1 MINTFSQSPP
11 MYPTQQG
18 SLLSVVKIVLWI
30 FTICVLGHIIGTCTF
45 GVYFHTRLDK
55 IQEIVEFNDDY
66 VFLRKIQK
74 CLKRESVDPTL
85 LNCKEV
91 IARFRSLI
99 SEVTQY
105 DQPGEIHEKPTD
117 EKEISVLAPRI
128 GEEPNTSKK
137 VPAVAIHLVGD
148 KVNSNKEVLQW
159 QEKGYLSTRNEITY
173 TSGKLRIETSG
184 VYYIYSQV
192 SFCVNLTQFQ
202 KAPFVQYIY
211 LKRPYETDKPLLKG
225 ANTFVSSS
233 ANCALHTTQLGAVFT
248 FRKNDFVFVNVTDP
262 SCVNYS
268 PEYTYFGM
276 FKLGDT
282 S

>member
-1 MINTFSQSPP
+1 MTVLC
-11 MYPTQQG
+11 
-18 SLLSVVKIVLWI
+18 LLKTGWIQLLGRLI
-30 FTICVLGHIIGTCTF
+30 FTYIEQLKLYIF
-45 GVYFHTRLDK
+45 LFQ

-99 SEVTQY
+99 SET
-105 DQPGEIHEKPTD
+105 
-117 EKEISVLAPRI
+117 
-128 GEEPNTSKK
+128 